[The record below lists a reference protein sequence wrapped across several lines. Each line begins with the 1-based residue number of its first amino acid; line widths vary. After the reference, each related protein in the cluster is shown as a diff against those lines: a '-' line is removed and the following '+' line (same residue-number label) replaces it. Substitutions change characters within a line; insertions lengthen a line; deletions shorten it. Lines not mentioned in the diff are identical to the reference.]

1 MLPYVYTF
9 RRIYSQSKRE
19 GIRKVFRSLLFP
31 TDFSP
36 QAEQLDKCLHEMKP
50 LGVEEIVLLN
60 VVELGPQIGFA
71 SDTFEQMLS
80 WKTDAEGRLAEIQER
95 IQAKGI
101 RCRWRLELGKPAFE
115 IVRVAE
121 EERVSVIAMGTHGHG
136 FLRGALIGSVSH
148 DVVRYAPVP
157 VLVLKV
163 NVMGELGVTDCAFVC
178 QHISRRVLYPTD
190 FSDCAAEALSYVK
203 ELRGAGVNDVLV
215 LHVREKHGRGDTE
228 TDPTVSAQMQRIR
241 SELEFFGIN
250 VNSIIADGGPAAA
263 IERVAREQD
272 VSLIVIG
279 SRGRSAAEDV
289 LLGSVSDAVIC
300 RHTKPVLVVRP
311 VRVAM
316 PA

>member
-1 MLPYVYTF
+1 MF
-9 RRIYSQSKRE
+9 Q
-19 GIRKVFRSLLFP
+19 SLLFP

-36 QAEQLDKCLHEMKP
+36 QAEQLANCLHETKA
-50 LGVEEIVLLN
+50 LGVEKIVLLN

-71 SDTFEQMLS
+71 SDTFEQMLA
-80 WKTDAEGRLAEIQER
+80 WKTDAEARLAEIKER
-95 IQAKGI
+95 VEDKGI

-121 EERVSVIAMGTHGHG
+121 DECVSVIAMGTHGHG

-157 VLVLKV
+157 VLLLKV
-163 NVMGELGVTDCAFVC
+163 NVMGELEATDCAFIC
-178 QHISRRVLYPTD
+178 QHIFRRVLYPTD
-190 FSDCAAEALSYVK
+190 FSNCAVQALSYVK
-203 ELRGAGVNDVLV
+203 QLRSAGVGEVVV
-215 LHVREKHGRGDTE
+215 LHVREKHGRGGTE
-228 TDPTVSAQMQRIR
+228 DDAVVSAQMQRIR
-241 SELEFFGIN
+241 SELEFFGFN
-250 VNSIIADGGPAAA
+250 VSSVVADGAPAAA

-316 PA
+316 PV

>member
-1 MLPYVYTF
+1 MF
-9 RRIYSQSKRE
+9 Q
-19 GIRKVFRSLLFP
+19 SLLFP

-36 QAEQLDKCLHEMKP
+36 QAEQLAKCLHEMKP

-80 WKTDAEGRLAEIQER
+80 WKGDAEARLTEIKER
-95 IQAKGI
+95 IQTKGI
-101 RCRWRLELGKPAFE
+101 RCRWRLELGKPALE

-121 EERVSVIAMGTHGHG
+121 EERVSLIAMGTHGHG

-163 NVMGELGVTDCAFVC
+163 NVMGELGAADCAFVC
-178 QHISRRVLYPTD
+178 QHILRRVLYPTD
-190 FSDCAAEALSYVK
+190 FSDCAVEALSYVK
-203 ELRGAGVNDVLV
+203 QFRGAGVDDVVV
-215 LHVREKHGRGDTE
+215 LHVREKHGRGGTE
-228 TDPTVSAQMQRIR
+228 TDSTVSAKMQQIR
-241 SELEFFGIN
+241 SELEFFGFN
-250 VNSIIADGGPAAA
+250 VTSIVADGAPAAA
-263 IERVAREQD
+263 IERVGREQD

-311 VRVAM
+311 VHVAM

>member
-1 MLPYVYTF
+1 MF
-9 RRIYSQSKRE
+9 Q
-19 GIRKVFRSLLFP
+19 SLLFP

-36 QAEQLDKCLHEMKP
+36 QAEQLAKCLHEMKP

-80 WKTDAEGRLAEIQER
+80 WKRDAEAHSAEIQER
-95 IQAKGI
+95 IQTKGI
-101 RCRWRLELGKPAFE
+101 RCRWRIELGKPALE

-121 EERVSVIAMGTHGHG
+121 EERVSLIAMGTHGHG

-148 DVVRYAPVP
+148 DVVRHAPVP

-163 NVMGELGVTDCAFVC
+163 NVMGELGATDCAFVC
-178 QHISRRVLYPTD
+178 QHIFRRVLYPTD
-190 FSDCAAEALSYVK
+190 FSDCAVEALSYVK
-203 ELRGAGVNDVLV
+203 QLRGAGVDDVVV
-215 LHVREKHGRGDTE
+215 LHVREKHGRGATGIDA
-228 TDPTVSAQMQRIR
+228 TVSAQMQRIR
-241 SELEFFGIN
+241 SELEFFGFN
-250 VNSIIADGGPAAA
+250 VSSIIADGAPAVV
-263 IERVAREQD
+263 IERIAREQD

-289 LLGSVSDAVIC
+289 LLGSVSDPVIC

-311 VRVAM
+311 VRVGM
-316 PA
+316 PV

>member
-1 MLPYVYTF
+1 M
-9 RRIYSQSKRE
+9 
-19 GIRKVFRSLLFP
+19 FRSLLFP

-36 QAEQLDKCLHEMKP
+36 QAEQLAKCLHEMKP
-50 LGVEEIVLLN
+50 LGVGEIVLLN

-71 SDTFEQMLS
+71 SDTFEQMVT
-80 WKTDAEGRLAEIQER
+80 WKKDAEARLAEIKER
-95 IQAKGI
+95 IEAKGI
-101 RCRWRLELGKPAFE
+101 RCRWRLELGKPALE

-121 EERVSVIAMGTHGHG
+121 EERVSVIAMGTHGRG

-163 NVMGELGVTDCAFVC
+163 NVIGELGATDCAFVC
-178 QHISRRVLYPTD
+178 QHIFRRVLYPTD
-190 FSDCAAEALSYVK
+190 FSDCAVEALFYVK
-203 ELRGAGVNDVLV
+203 QLRCAGVDEVVV
-215 LHVREKHGRGDTE
+215 LHVREKHGRGGTE
-228 TDPTVSAQMQRIR
+228 TDASVSAQMQRIR
-241 SELEFFGIN
+241 SELEFFGFN
-250 VNSIIADGGPAAA
+250 VSSIIADGRPAAS

-279 SRGRSAAEDV
+279 SRGRSAAEDI

-300 RHTKPVLVVRP
+300 RHAKPVLVVRP

-316 PA
+316 PV

>member
-1 MLPYVYTF
+1 MF
-9 RRIYSQSKRE
+9 Q
-19 GIRKVFRSLLFP
+19 SLLFP

-36 QAEQLDKCLHEMKP
+36 QAEQLAKCLHEMKP

-80 WKTDAEGRLAEIQER
+80 WKRDAESRLAEIKER
-95 IQAKGI
+95 IQTKGI

-121 EERVSVIAMGTHGHG
+121 EERVSMIAMGTHGHG

-163 NVMGELGVTDCAFVC
+163 NVMGELAATDCAFVC

-190 FSDCAAEALSYVK
+190 FSDCAVEALSYVK
-203 ELRGAGVNDVLV
+203 QLRGAGVDDVVV
-215 LHVREKHGRGDTE
+215 LHVREKHGRGGTE
-228 TDPTVSAQMQRIR
+228 TDATVSAQIQRIR
-241 SELEFFGIN
+241 SELEFLGFN
-250 VNSIIADGGPAAA
+250 VSSIIADGSPAAA
-263 IERVAREQD
+263 IERVARERD

-311 VRVAM
+311 VRVAT
-316 PA
+316 PV

>member
-1 MLPYVYTF
+1 MSILVGEYTET
-9 RRIYSQSKRE
+9 SKWSW
-19 GIRKVFRSLLFP
+19 ICKVFQSLLFP

-36 QAEQLDKCLHEMKP
+36 QAEQLAKCLHEMQP

-80 WKTDAEGRLAEIQER
+80 WKRDAEARLAEIQER

-101 RCRWRLELGKPAFE
+101 RCRWRIELGKPAVE

-148 DVVRYAPVP
+148 DVVRHAPVP

-163 NVMGELGVTDCAFVC
+163 NVMEELGATDCSFVC
-178 QHISRRVLYPTD
+178 QHIFRHVLYPTD
-190 FSDCAAEALSYVK
+190 FSDCAVEALSYVK
-203 ELRGAGVNDVLV
+203 QLRGAGVNDVVV
-215 LHVREKHGRGDTE
+215 LHVREKHGRSDTDSE
-228 TDPTVSAQMQRIR
+228 TTVSDQMQQVR
-241 SELEFFGIN
+241 SELEFFGFN
-250 VNSIIADGGPAAA
+250 VSSIIADGSPAAA
-263 IERVAREQD
+263 IERVSRQQD

-279 SRGRSAAEDV
+279 SQGRSAAEDV
-289 LLGSVSDAVIC
+289 LLGGVSDAVIC

-311 VRVAM
+311 VRIAM
-316 PA
+316 PV